1 MLFRL
6 LAIIAL
12 YIPVYEYAYAASVAG
27 AKNNSPEHA
36 ITEFYR
42 LASFEAGSHPDYRS
56 IRSLLSDDAAI
67 VLSTRSDSVELIGAD
82 ESIERIRQKVDEIG
96 FEEFGISFTPE
107 DIDCNVH
114 GSDAYCVTVVEV
126 NYPGLDAKPVIT
138 KDLTT
143 LEIQDG
149 RWLATSSALFVTV
162 PDIARRSIL
171 SYPVIR
177 KDAPRVTGQKY
188 DRALPLRAQ
197 SVIDLGYDLPRPFGI
212 SIIPVMMRQDM
223 SLTDLDISINNG
235 PVSSIDFVDFATP
248 SAESNTLQV
257 KLDAWLFPFMNIFG
271 SFGWIEGGANVPV
284 IFKGDDF
291 LDAIGLGA
299 RCDGGPLQPELC
311 VRTIAGVAKPS
322 YRGKSFTVGGTLA
335 TGWKKMFAVLPF
347 SYTWTD
353 LEGKDDSVEAYN
365 ISPRLGVTSDI
376 GNWGAMSTYIGASYL
391 DSTNVVTDTLVVDT
405 SNSGVPELGDTAT
418 LDYKINQTNKNK
430 WNYLIGFSWNIS
442 RAWSAQAEAG
452 FGGTR
457 SNFISSVTYRY

>member
-1 MLFRL
+1 M
-6 LAIIAL
+6 
-12 YIPVYEYAYAASVAG
+12 
-27 AKNNSPEHA
+27 
-36 ITEFYR
+36 
-42 LASFEAGSHPDYRS
+42 
-56 IRSLLSDDAAI
+56 
-67 VLSTRSDSVELIGAD
+67 
-82 ESIERIRQKVDEIG
+82 
-96 FEEFGISFTPE
+96 
-107 DIDCNVH
+107 
-114 GSDAYCVTVVEV
+114 

-284 IFKGDDF
+284 IIKGDDF

-311 VRTIAGVAKPS
+311 
-322 YRGKSFTVGGTLA
+322 
-335 TGWKKMFAVLPF
+335 
-347 SYTWTD
+347 
-353 LEGKDDSVEAYN
+353 AYDC
-365 ISPRLGVTSDI
+365 R
-376 GNWGAMSTYIGASYL
+376 
-391 DSTNVVTDTLVVDT
+391 
-405 SNSGVPELGDTAT
+405 
-418 LDYKINQTNKNK
+418 
-430 WNYLIGFSWNIS
+430 
-442 RAWSAQAEAG
+442 
-452 FGGTR
+452 
-457 SNFISSVTYRY
+457 